1 MNNKLP
7 VTVTEEWNWTQGVK
21 YKYIGLSK
29 PDPDNLYSK
38 TKAYFVTP
46 SELEGIKGMEVQD
59 IKDAVKKILD
69 TNNK

>member
-1 MNNKLP
+1 MNKLP
-7 VTVTEEWNWTQGVK
+7 VTVTETWWGQQGIQ

-46 SELEGIKGMEVQD
+46 SELEGIKGMDVQD

-69 TNNK
+69 C